1 MLQSARRAFVLIAA
15 LATPLAPAF
24 AQAPLTAV
32 PPAARPLD
40 PADLAV
46 AGQIIAITL
55 PPQQRVAMVERI
67 SLSMITAMRGNIAT
81 SIGVDDPGLSHIFDT
96 AMEKLPAAMR
106 PAMERRLPELVDAMT
121 RAYVRHF
128 SSEDLRAILAFAQTP
143 AGGHYMT
150 RAADLMQDPDVLT
163 VLASLNG
170 DGMAVGMASAQGMKA
185 QISAYLAQHPEVA
198 KKIAAAHAQR

>member
-1 MLQSARRAFVLIAA
+1 MILPARRAMVLLAA

-24 AQAPLTAV
+24 AEAPLTAV
-32 PPAARPLD
+32 PPAARSLD

-46 AGQIIAITL
+46 AGQIIAIIL
-55 PPQQRVAMVERI
+55 PPQQRVAIVERVTQ
-67 SLSMITAMRGNIAT
+67 SMMTAMRGNIA
-81 SIGVDDPGLSHIFDT
+81 SALGVDDPGLNRIFDAT
-96 AMEKLPAAMR
+96 MEKLPAAMR

-128 SSEDLRAILAFAQTP
+128 SSEDLRAILTFAQTP
-143 AGGHYMT
+143 AGGHYLA

-163 VLASLNG
+163 VLASLNR